1 MFRRRAGWDFGTD
14 KICYTCQDGYMAP
27 PGGQLGNLAWTA
39 QILWTHFRYTGNR
52 TMLRTLVYPLLRM
65 SNNYYTRL
73 GSGSGVMNSLAFA
86 VNGTYHLPKA
96 QSPEY
101 GECEDTNYD
110 LSLFRWGVKTMDEVL
125 RLLHINDTNQQQ
137 WHEVI
142 DHLTE
147 YPADKDGLLVGAGLK
162 LTSMH
167 RHWSHLFPLYPLH
180 VILAW
185 AFHRS

>member
-1 MFRRRAGWDFGTD
+1 
-14 KICYTCQDGYMAP
+14 MAP

-52 TMLRTLVYPLLRM
+52 TMLRSLVYPLLRM
-65 SNNYYTRL
+65 SNNYYARF
-73 GSGSGVMNSLAFA
+73 GFGSGVKNSLAFA
-86 VNGTYHLPKA
+86 VNGTFHLPKA

-125 RLLHINDTNQQQ
+125 LLLHINDTNQQL

-180 VILAW
+180 VISAW
-185 AFHRS
+185 AFHHS

>member
-1 MFRRRAGWDFGTD
+1 
-14 KICYTCQDGYMAP
+14 
-27 PGGQLGNLAWTA
+27 
-39 QILWTHFRYTGNR
+39 
-52 TMLRTLVYPLLRM
+52 MLRTLVYPLLRM

-110 LSLFRWGVKTMDEVL
+110 LSLFRWSVKTMDEVL

-137 WHEVI
+137 WHEVV

>member
-1 MFRRRAGWDFGTD
+1 
-14 KICYTCQDGYMAP
+14 MAP

-39 QILWTHFRYTGNR
+39 QSLWTHFRYTGNR

-110 LSLFRWGVKTMDEVL
+110 LSLFRWSVKTMDEVL

-137 WHEVI
+137 WHEVV